1 MSNLSLKGF
10 IPELAKAVGMTPAAL
25 YERQRALVRAGLL
38 HGESG
43 RGPGSGVR
51 ATPESVAMLLIALLA
66 TDGLSETESEAKV
79 VTNLKSGTKPCPL
92 TGKKTFASALA
103 SALGSEDM
111 ARRIRWIE
119 VERGA
124 RAGAGIAYRPRGS
137 EFVISLAHDLLSE
150 RLNPVVSWFG
160 SKGASRK
167 SALSVRASL
176 DGEWHGTKLD
186 FAALAR
192 ILKEAKK

>member
-1 MSNLSLKGF
+1 MTRRSLKGF
-10 IPELAKAVGMTPAAL
+10 IPELAEAVGMTPAAL

-66 TDGLSETESEAKV
+66 TDSLSETEYQARIV
-79 VTNLKSGTKPCPL
+79 ANLKSGKQPCPL
-92 TGKKTFASALA
+92 TGKKTFASAVA
-103 SALGSEDM
+103 SALASED
-111 ARRIRWIE
+111 AAKRIRWLE

-124 RAGAGIAYRPRGS
+124 KAAGIAYRPRGS
-137 EFVISLAHDLLSE
+137 DFIVSLAHDLLSE

-160 SKGASRK
+160 FEGPSRK
-167 SALSVRASL
+167 SALGVRASL
-176 DGEWHGTKLD
+176 DGEVHGTKLD

-192 ILKEAKK
+192 NLKEAKK

>member
-1 MSNLSLKGF
+1 MPASFAACRTLCVNDSSSGPHPSPSNSGVHTPSGRSSMSNLSLKGF

-66 TDGLSETESEAKV
+66 TDSLSETESEAKV

-103 SALGSEDM
+103 SALG
-111 ARRIRWIE
+111 
-119 VERGA
+119 
-124 RAGAGIAYRPRGS
+124 
-137 EFVISLAHDLLSE
+137 
-150 RLNPVVSWFG
+150 
-160 SKGASRK
+160 
-167 SALSVRASL
+167 
-176 DGEWHGTKLD
+176 
-186 FAALAR
+186 
-192 ILKEAKK
+192 

>member
-10 IPELAKAVGMTPAAL
+10 IPELAEAVGMTPAAL

-66 TDGLSETESEAKV
+66 TDSLSETESQAKMV
-79 VTNLKSGTKPCPL
+79 ANLKSGTKPCPL

-103 SALGSEDM
+103 SALASEDM
-111 ARRIRWIE
+111 AKRIRWIE
-119 VERGA
+119 VERG
-124 RAGAGIAYRPRGS
+124 GAMAEAAIVYRPRGS
-137 EFVISLAHDLLSE
+137 ERVGLIALELLSE
-150 RLNPVVSWFG
+150 RSQQAESQFGVLN
-160 SKGASRK
+160 ASRK
-167 SALSVRASL
+167 SALRRRGSLALPFHEIARA
-176 DGEWHGTKLD
+176 
-186 FAALAR
+186 
-192 ILKEAKK
+192 LKEATE